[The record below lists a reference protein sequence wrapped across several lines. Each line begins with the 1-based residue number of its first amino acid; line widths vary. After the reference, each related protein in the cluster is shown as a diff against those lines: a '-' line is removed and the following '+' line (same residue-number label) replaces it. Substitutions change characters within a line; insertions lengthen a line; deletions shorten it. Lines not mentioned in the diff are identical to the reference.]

1 LGLFNQIRK
10 KLIRSDAIGKYLIY
24 VIWEILIV
32 TIGIFIAIQLN
43 NWNEKQKTNKTIENI
58 FLEIQTNLENNRDNL
73 KPRIK
78 WYEERDSFIKLVK
91 ERKLNFEDYKS
102 NKDLLT
108 LINFYSSLKIEK
120 SRYFKLKNYL
130 GQTKPKYDSIM
141 LKLNVLYDQIVPL
154 NERYELVMENFN
166 HRMHERWAQNVT
178 GFQNQGI

>member
-43 NWNEKQKTNKTIENI
+43 NWNEKQKTNKTIENV

-78 WYEERDSFIKLVK
+78 WYE
-91 ERKLNFEDYKS
+91 
-102 NKDLLT
+102 
-108 LINFYSSLKIEK
+108 
-120 SRYFKLKNYL
+120 
-130 GQTKPKYDSIM
+130 
-141 LKLNVLYDQIVPL
+141 
-154 NERYELVMENFN
+154 
-166 HRMHERWAQNVT
+166 
-178 GFQNQGI
+178 

>member
-24 VIWEILIV
+24 AIGEILIV

-78 WYEERDSFIKLVK
+78 WYE
-91 ERKLNFEDYKS
+91 
-102 NKDLLT
+102 
-108 LINFYSSLKIEK
+108 
-120 SRYFKLKNYL
+120 
-130 GQTKPKYDSIM
+130 
-141 LKLNVLYDQIVPL
+141 
-154 NERYELVMENFN
+154 
-166 HRMHERWAQNVT
+166 
-178 GFQNQGI
+178 

>member
-1 LGLFNQIRK
+1 MGLFNQIRK

-24 VIWEILIV
+24 VIGEILIV

-43 NWNEKQKTNKTIENI
+43 NWNEKQKTNKTIENV

-166 HRMHERWAQNVT
+166 HRMHERWAQNMT
-178 GFQNQGI
+178 CFQNQGI

>member
-1 LGLFNQIRK
+1 MEWKTENQQNNRK
-10 KLIRSDAIGKYLIY
+10 R
-24 VIWEILIV
+24 
-32 TIGIFIAIQLN
+32 
-43 NWNEKQKTNKTIENI
+43 

-78 WYEERDSFIKLVK
+78 WYEERDSLIKLVK

-120 SRYFKLKNYL
+120 SGYFKLKNYL

-166 HRMHERWAQNVT
+166 HRMHERRAQNMTV
-178 GFQNQGI
+178 FQNQGIWLTKRKELNISWQVQSIKMMLDYIQCIARTITLLLSNTLI

>member
-78 WYEERDSFIKLVK
+78 WYE
-91 ERKLNFEDYKS
+91 
-102 NKDLLT
+102 
-108 LINFYSSLKIEK
+108 
-120 SRYFKLKNYL
+120 
-130 GQTKPKYDSIM
+130 
-141 LKLNVLYDQIVPL
+141 
-154 NERYELVMENFN
+154 
-166 HRMHERWAQNVT
+166 
-178 GFQNQGI
+178 